1 MLRWQRKHPGRMM
14 PMPMT
19 MAASSSSETPKA
31 SKIAQQPTS
40 WTMLPT
46 LEEFGVRR
54 PLDAPGRP
62 ANLGGPQGGPK
73 WPMMSRTMTHVSES
87 RFRDLWRTYAEPGQ
101 AVVDMA
107 PEQRVAATQVS
118 FPSSYLPSR
127 LGRLPVQSG
136 QLIAPYW

>member
-1 MLRWQRKHPGRMM
+1 
-14 PMPMT
+14 
-19 MAASSSSETPKA
+19 
-31 SKIAQQPTS
+31 
-40 WTMLPT
+40 
-46 LEEFGVRR
+46 
-54 PLDAPGRP
+54 
-62 ANLGGPQGGPK
+62 
-73 WPMMSRTMTHVSES
+73 MMSRTMTHVSES
-87 RFRDLWRTYAEPGQ
+87 RFRDLWRSYAEPGQ